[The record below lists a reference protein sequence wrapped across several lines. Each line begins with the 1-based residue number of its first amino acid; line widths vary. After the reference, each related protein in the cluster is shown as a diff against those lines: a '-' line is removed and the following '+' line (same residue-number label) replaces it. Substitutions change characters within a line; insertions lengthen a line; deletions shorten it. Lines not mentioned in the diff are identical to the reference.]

1 MMWSDMY
8 FRPDSPTDGYY
19 DSGMPS
25 AEAVAAVPP
34 DVTLVYWDY
43 YHETEQEYTDMLQ
56 KHAALPAPTVFA
68 GGIDQSASKHR

>member
-1 MMWSDMY
+1 MTAVCP
-8 FRPDSPTDGYY
+8 RPKQW
-19 DSGMPS
+19 
-25 AEAVAAVPP
+25 AAVPP

-68 GGIDQSASKHR
+68 GGIWTWCGLRRITPKRWLRPSQR

>member
-1 MMWSDMY
+1 MY

-34 DVTLVYWDY
+34 DVTRVYWDY
-43 YHETEQEYTDMLQ
+43 YHETEQE
-56 KHAALPAPTVFA
+56 
-68 GGIDQSASKHR
+68 

>member
-43 YHETEQEYTDMLQ
+43 YHEI
-56 KHAALPAPTVFA
+56 
-68 GGIDQSASKHR
+68 GRASCRERVLRLV